1 MTEIV
6 IAVVG
11 KVSEYLV
18 APIGRQLG
26 YLFCYPSHAEKLRNQ
41 VQTLR
46 TARIDEQITV
56 DEATR
61 KGDEIRPAVQ
71 DWLNQVD
78 RITVEAEALM
88 TDDQNMSCLHGWCP
102 NLISRYQLGREAYK
116 KAQVIVGIQTARN
129 FPHGISYS
137 VLPRSATFKG
147 YECFQSRD
155 STLNDIMDALRDD
168 KMKLIGVCGMG
179 GLGKTMLVK
188 QVAQQAKQQNL
199 FTTDIFIDVS
209 WTRDSKK
216 DEEGIAKIQQ
226 KIAEML
232 GYQFKGKD
240 ESTRADELKQRLQK
254 KKEPEKENQSE
265 KEKEQKEEKILIILD
280 DIWKEINLE
289 KVGIP
294 FKDDQTICKLVL
306 VSRDANLLH
315 KNMEVGP
322 QECFQIQ
329 HLQGEEAWRLLKK
342 IAGDSVEGD
351 QLRPIAIK
359 VLDECGGLPIAIVTI
374 AKALKDETVA
384 VWKNAL
390 DELRSCAPINI
401 EGMDEN
407 VYSCLKWSYNHLKS
421 DEVKSLF
428 LLCGCLSY
436 SGDISMDQMLRYATG
451 LNFFDRIDSLEG
463 AINKIV
469 TLVKTLKASS
479 LLLDGIENDGDGIED
494 DGDDFGG
501 GASRLLFM
509 DGDHKSVRMHDL
521 VRDVA
526 RNIASKDPHRFKVVE
541 DDPSDQDW
549 IEIEDESKFIS
560 LYCKV
565 MDELPPRLVC
575 PKLQFFILQSNSGA
589 FLNTIPNLFFEG
601 MSQLKVLA
609 LFGIHFPTLP
619 STLQSL
625 ANLRTL
631 CLDRCKLGDVA
642 IIGELKKLQVLSMV
656 GSDIQQLPRE
666 MMQLTNLRLLDLNY
680 CKELKVIPRDILSSM
695 SRLECLFMKYSFSE
709 WAAKEVCDGES
720 NACLLELNNLH
731 RLRTIEVKIPNAEL
745 VPKADIF
752 DHDLTSYAI
761 FIGNFGQQPKTYKKS
776 KTLHLEG
783 GDRSLL
789 SRDGIRQLLRTTEDL
804 LLWGLEVCGRPIP
817 VRSFDNLKTLVVW
830 ECHGLKILFL
840 LSMGRDLPQLEEMT
854 IEVCDE
860 MQQIMEDGHVG
871 INLQLLFPKL
881 RFLELSSL
889 PKLVNFGYFS
899 SEMETTSEAMCSKG
913 NRDINMPFFNYQVCS
928 SLINS

>member
-1 MTEIV
+1 MAEIG
-6 IAVVG
+6 IAVAG
-11 KVSEYLV
+11 KISDYLV
-18 APIGRQLG
+18 APIGRHLG
-26 YLFCYPSHAEKLRNQ
+26 YLFCYRSHAEKLRNQ

-88 TDDQNMSCLHGWCP
+88 RDDQNMSCLNGWCP
-102 NLISRYQLGREAYK
+102 NLLSRYQLGREAYK

-168 KMKLIGVCGMG
+168 KTKMIGVCGMG
-179 GLGKTMLVK
+179 GLGKTILVK

-226 KIAEML
+226 KTAEML
-232 GYQFKGKD
+232 GFQFKGND

-254 KKEPEKENQSE
+254 KKESEKENQTE
-265 KEKEQKEEKILIILD
+265 KEKEQKKEKILIILD

-289 KVGIP
+289 RVGIP

-306 VSRDANLLH
+306 VSRDANLLR
-315 KNMEVGP
+315 KDMGA
-322 QECFQIQ
+322 QKCFQIQ
-329 HLQGEEAWRLLKK
+329 HLQGEEAWCLLKK

-351 QLRPIAIK
+351 QLRPIANK

-374 AKALKDETVA
+374 ATALKDETVA
-384 VWKNAL
+384 VWENAL
-390 DELRSCAPINI
+390 YELRSCAPTNI
-401 EGMDEN
+401 RGMEKK
-407 VYSCLKWSYNHLKS
+407 VYTCLQWSYNHLEG
-421 DEVKSLF
+421 DEVRSLF

-436 SGDISMDQMLRYATG
+436 YGDISMDQMLRYATG
-451 LNFFDRIDSLEG
+451 LDFFNGFNSLEK
-463 AINKIV
+463 ARNKLV

-479 LLLDGIENDGDGIED
+479 LLLDGAED
-494 DGDDFGG
+494 DGDDSGV

-526 RNIASKDPHRFKVVE
+526 RIIASKDPHRFKVVE
-541 DDPSDQDW
+541 DVPSDQDW
-549 IEIEDESKFIS
+549 TEIEEESKFIS
-560 LYCKV
+560 LYCKA
-565 MDELPPRLVC
+565 MHELPLRLVC

-589 FLNTIPNLFFEG
+589 SLNTIPNTFFEV

-609 LFGIHFPTLP
+609 LSGMHFPTLP

-642 IIGELKKLQVLSMV
+642 IIGELKKLQVFSMV

-680 CKELKVIPRDILSSM
+680 CEELKVIPRDILSSL
-695 SRLECLFMKYSFSE
+695 SRLECLFMKSSFSE
-709 WAAKEVCDGES
+709 WAVEEVCDGGS
-720 NACLLELNNLH
+720 NACLSELNNLH
-731 RLRTIEVKIPNAEL
+731 HLRTIEVQISNAEL

-761 FIGNFGQQPKTYKKS
+761 FIGSFGQLPKTYKKS

-817 VRSFDNLKTLVVW
+817 VKSFDNLKSLVVR

-854 IEVCDE
+854 IEDCDE
-860 MQQIMEDGHVG
+860 IQQIMKDGHVG

-881 RFLELSSL
+881 RSLKLCSL
-889 PKLVNFGYFS
+889 PELVNFGYIS
-899 SEMETTSEAMCSKG
+899 SELETTSEAMCSQG
-913 NRDINMPFFNYQVCS
+913 NPDINMPFFNYQVCS

>member
-1 MTEIV
+1 MAEIV
-6 IAVVG
+6 CAFAG
-11 KVSEYLV
+11 KVSEFFV
-18 APIGRQLG
+18 APIGRRLG
-26 YLFCYPSHAEKLRNQ
+26 YLFCYRSHVEKLRNE

-46 TARIDEQITV
+46 AARNDRQITV

-61 KGDEIRPAVQ
+61 KGDEIRPAVRE
-71 DWLNQVD
+71 WLNRVD
-78 RITVEAEALM
+78 LCTGEADVLM
-88 TDDQNMSCLHGWCP
+88 ADDQNMSCLNGWCP

-116 KAQVIVGIQTARN
+116 KAQIIVGIQTDGN
-129 FPHGISYS
+129 FPDGISYT
-137 VLPRSATFKG
+137 VPPRSATFKG

-168 KMKLIGVCGMG
+168 KTKMIGVCGMG

-188 QVAQQAKQQNL
+188 KVAQQAKQQNL

-254 KKEPEKENQSE
+254 KKEPEKENQPE
-265 KEKEQKEEKILIILD
+265 KEKEQKKENILIILD

-294 FKDDQTICKLVL
+294 FIDDATICKLVL
-306 VSRDANLLH
+306 VSRDKNRLRKDMGAH
-315 KNMEVGP
+315 K
-322 QECFQIQ
+322 CFQIQ
-329 HLQGEEAWRLLKK
+329 HLQGEEAWHLLKNT
-342 IAGDSVEGD
+342 AGDFVEGD
-351 QLRPIAIK
+351 QLRPIAIE
-359 VLDECGGLPIAIVTI
+359 VLDKCGGLPIAIVTI

-401 EGMDEN
+401 EGMDEK
-407 VYSCLKWSYNHLKS
+407 VYSCLKWSYNHLNS

-428 LLCGCLSY
+428 LLCGCMSY
-436 SGDISMDQMLRYATG
+436 YGDISMDQMLKYAIG
-451 LNFFDRIDSLEG
+451 LDFFDDINSLER
-463 AINKIV
+463 AINKLV

-479 LLLDGIENDGDGIED
+479 LLLDGTED
-494 DGDDFGG
+494 DGDGSG
-501 GASRLLFM
+501 VGASRLLFM

-526 RNIASKDPHRFKVVE
+526 RIIASKDPHRFKVVE
-541 DDPSDQDW
+541 DIRSDQDW
-549 IEIEDESKFIS
+549 TKIEDESKFIS
-560 LYCKV
+560 LYCKAV
-565 MDELPPRLVC
+565 LELPPRLVC
-575 PKLQFFILQSNSGA
+575 LKLQFFILQGNSGA
-589 FLNTIPNLFFEG
+589 FLNTIPNTFFEV

-609 LFGIHFPTLP
+609 LSIMHFPTLP
-619 STLQSL
+619 STLKSL

-631 CLDRCKLGDVA
+631 CLDRCKLGDMA
-642 IIGELKKLQVLSMV
+642 IIGELKKLQILSMV

-680 CKELKVIPRDILSSM
+680 CKELKVIPRDILSSL
-695 SRLECLFMKYSFSE
+695 SRLECLFMKSSFSE
-709 WAAKEVCDGES
+709 WAVDEVCDGDN
-720 NACLLELNNLH
+720 NACLSELNNLH
-731 RLRTIEVKIPNAEL
+731 SLRMIEVEIPNTKL
-745 VPKADIF
+745 VPEADMF
-752 DHDLTSYAI
+752 DHNLTSYAI
-761 FIGNFGQQPKTYKKS
+761 FIGSFDELPETYEKS
-776 KTLHLEG
+776 KTLHLKG
-783 GDRSLL
+783 GDESLL
-789 SRDGIRQLLRTTEDL
+789 SRDGIRKLLRTTEEL
-804 LLWGLEVCGRPIP
+804 QLWGLEVCGGPIP
-817 VRSFDNLKTLVVW
+817 VRSFDNLKTLVVK

-854 IEVCDE
+854 IKDCNE

-871 INLQLLFPKL
+871 FNLQLVFPKL
-881 RFLELSSL
+881 RSLKLGFL

-899 SEMETTSEAMCSKG
+899 YEMETTSEAMCSQG
-913 NRDINMPFFNYQVCS
+913 NPDINMSFFNYQVCS
-928 SLINS
+928 SLINR

>member
-1 MTEIV
+1 MAEIV
-6 IAVVG
+6 IAVAG

-26 YLFCYPSHAEKLRNQ
+26 YLFCYRSHAEKLRNQ

-46 TARIDEQITV
+46 TAKDDQQITV
-56 DEATR
+56 DEAKR

-71 DWLNQVD
+71 DWLNRVD
-78 RITVEAEALM
+78 QITGEAEALM
-88 TDDQNMSCLHGWCP
+88 TDDQNMSCLNGWCP

-116 KAQVIVGIQTARN
+116 KAQVIVGIRTARN
-129 FPHGISYS
+129 FPDGISYT
-137 VLPRSATFKG
+137 VPPRSATFKG

-168 KMKLIGVCGMG
+168 KTKMIGVCGMG

-199 FTTDIFIDVS
+199 FTTYIFIDVS

-226 KIAEML
+226 KTADML
-232 GYQFKGKD
+232 GFQFKGKD
-240 ESTRADELKQRLQK
+240 ESTRADELKQRLL
-254 KKEPEKENQSE
+254 KEKDPE
-265 KEKEQKEEKILIILD
+265 KEKEQKKEKILIILD
-280 DIWKEINLE
+280 DIWKEIKLE

-315 KNMEVGP
+315 KDMEVGA

-359 VLDECGGLPIAIVTI
+359 ILDECGGLPIAIVTI

-390 DELRSCAPINI
+390 DELRNCAPTNI
-401 EGMDEN
+401 RGMEEK
-407 VYSCLKWSYNHLKS
+407 VYSCLEWSYNHLKG

-436 SGDISMDQMLRYATG
+436 YGDISMDQMLRYATG

-463 AINKIV
+463 AINKLV

-479 LLLDGIENDGDGIED
+479 LLLDGTED
-494 DGDDFGG
+494 DGDGFGV

-526 RNIASKDPHRFKVVE
+526 RIIASEDPYRFKVVE
-541 DDPSDQDW
+541 DVPCDQDW
-549 IEIEDESKFIS
+549 TEIEDESKFIS
-560 LYCKV
+560 LYCKAV
-565 MDELPPRLVC
+565 HEFPSKLVC
-575 PKLQFFILQSNSGA
+575 PKLQFFILQSDSGVS
-589 FLNTIPNLFFEG
+589 LNTIPNTFFEE
-601 MSQLKVLA
+601 MNQLKVLA

-619 STLQSL
+619 SMLQSL
-625 ANLRTL
+625 SNLRTL
-631 CLDRCKLGDVA
+631 CLDRCKLGDMT

-666 MMQLTNLRLLDLNY
+666 MTQLTNLRLLDLNY
-680 CKELKVIPRDILSSM
+680 CDELKLIPRDILSCL
-695 SRLECLFMKYSFSE
+695 SRLECLFMKSSFSKWTAE
-709 WAAKEVCDGES
+709 EFCDGDS
-720 NACLLELNNLH
+720 NACLSELNNLH

-745 VPKADIF
+745 VPKADMF
-752 DHDLTSYAI
+752 DHNLTSYAI
-761 FIGNFGQQPKTYKKS
+761 FIGSFDRLPKTYEKS
-776 KTLHLEG
+776 RTLRLKG
-783 GDRSLL
+783 GDKSLL
-789 SRDGIRQLLRTTEDL
+789 SRDEILKLLRTTEDL
-804 LLWGLEVCGRPIP
+804 LLWGLEVCGGPIP
-817 VRSFDNLKTLVVW
+817 MRAFDNLKTLVVK

-854 IEVCDE
+854 IKDCNE

-881 RFLELSSL
+881 RSLELHDL
-889 PKLVNFGYFS
+889 PNLVNFGYFNS
-899 SEMETTSEAMCSKG
+899 KMETTSEAMCSQG
-913 NRDINMPFFNYQVCS
+913 NPDINMPFFNYQVGS

>member
-1 MTEIV
+1 MAEIV
-6 IAVVG
+6 IAVAG

-26 YLFCYPSHAEKLRNQ
+26 YLFCYRSHAEKLRNQ

-46 TARIDEQITV
+46 TARNDQQITV
-56 DEATR
+56 DEATT
-61 KGDEIRPAVQ
+61 KGDGIRPAVRE
-71 DWLNQVD
+71 WLNRVD
-78 RITVEAEALM
+78 QITGEAEAFVLM
-88 TDDQNMSCLHGWCP
+88 TDDQNMSCFNGWCP

-129 FPHGISYS
+129 FPDGISYT
-137 VLPRSATFKG
+137 VPPRSATFKG
-147 YECFQSRD
+147 YEYFQSRD
-155 STLNDIMDALRDD
+155 STLNQIMDALRDD
-168 KMKLIGVCGMG
+168 KTKMIGVCGMG
-179 GLGKTMLVK
+179 GLGKTMLVR

-254 KKEPEKENQSE
+254 EKEPEKE
-265 KEKEQKEEKILIILD
+265 KDQKKEKILIILD
-280 DIWKEINLE
+280 DIWKGINLE

-306 VSRDANLLH
+306 VSRDENRLRKDMGA
-315 KNMEVGP
+315 

-342 IAGDSVEGD
+342 IAGDSVEGY

-359 VLDECGGLPIAIVTI
+359 VLDKCGGLPIAIVTI
-374 AKALKDETVA
+374 AKALKDETVV

-401 EGMDEN
+401 EGMDEK
-407 VYSCLKWSYNHLKS
+407 VYSCLKWSYNNLKS

-436 SGDISMDQMLRYATG
+436 YGDISMDQMFRYAIG
-451 LNFFDRIDSLEG
+451 LDFFDDINSLER
-463 AINKIV
+463 ARNKLV

-479 LLLDGIENDGDGIED
+479 LLLDGIEDDGDGSRV
-494 DGDDFGG
+494 
-501 GASRLLFM
+501 GALRLFFM

-526 RNIASKDPHRFKVVE
+526 RIIASKDPHRFKVVE
-541 DDPSDQDW
+541 DVPSDQDW
-549 IEIEDESKFIS
+549 AKIEDESKFIS
-560 LYCKV
+560 LYCKAV
-565 MDELPPRLVC
+565 PELPPRLVC

-589 FLNTIPNLFFEG
+589 SLNTIPNTFFEG

-609 LFGIHFPTLP
+609 LSRMHFPTLP

-631 CLDRCKLGDVA
+631 CLDRCKLGDMA

-666 MMQLTNLRLLDLNY
+666 MMQLINLRLLDLNY
-680 CKELKVIPRDILSSM
+680 CKKLKVIPRDILSSLF
-695 SRLECLFMKYSFSE
+695 RLECLFMKSSFSE
-709 WAAKEVCDGES
+709 WAVDEVCDGDS
-720 NACLLELNNLH
+720 NACLSELNNLH
-731 RLRTIEVKIPNAEL
+731 SLRTIEVKIPNTEL
-745 VPKADIF
+745 VPKADMF
-752 DHDLTSYAI
+752 DHNLTSYAI
-761 FIGNFGQQPKTYKKS
+761 FIGSFDRLPKTYEES
-776 KTLHLEG
+776 RTLHLKG
-783 GDRSLL
+783 GDESLL
-789 SRDGIRQLLRTTEDL
+789 SRYGIRKLLRTTEDL

-817 VRSFDNLKTLVVW
+817 VRSLYNLKTLVVR

-840 LSMGRDLPQLEEMT
+840 LFMGRVLPQLEEMT
-854 IEVCDE
+854 IEYCNE

-881 RFLELSSL
+881 RSLKLGFL
-889 PKLVNFGYFS
+889 PKLVNFVYFS
-899 SEMETTSEAMCSKG
+899 SEMETTSEAMFSQG
-913 NRDINMPFFNYQVCS
+913 NPDINMPFFNCQVCS

>member
-1 MTEIV
+1 MAEIV
-6 IAVVG
+6 IAVAG

-26 YLFCYPSHAEKLRNQ
+26 YLFCYRSHAETLRNQ

-46 TARIDEQITV
+46 TVRIDEQITV

-88 TDDQNMSCLHGWCP
+88 TDDQNMSCLNGWCP

-168 KMKLIGVCGMG
+168 KTKMIGVCGMG

-226 KIAEML
+226 KTAEML
-232 GYQFKGKD
+232 GFQFKGND
-240 ESTRADELKQRLQK
+240 ESTRADELKHRLQK
-254 KKEPEKENQSE
+254 KKESEKENQTE
-265 KEKEQKEEKILIILD
+265 KEKEQKKEKILIILD

-289 KVGIP
+289 RVGIP

-306 VSRDANLLH
+306 VSRDANLLR
-315 KNMEVGP
+315 KDMGA
-322 QECFQIQ
+322 QKCFQIQ
-329 HLQGEEAWRLLKK
+329 HLQGEEAWCLLKK

-351 QLRPIAIK
+351 QLRPIANK

-374 AKALKDETVA
+374 ATALKDETVA
-384 VWKNAL
+384 VWENAL
-390 DELRSCAPINI
+390 YELRSCAPTNI
-401 EGMDEN
+401 RGMEKK
-407 VYSCLKWSYNHLKS
+407 VYTCLQWSYNHLEG
-421 DEVKSLF
+421 DEVRSLF

-436 SGDISMDQMLRYATG
+436 YGDISMDQMLRYATG
-451 LNFFDRIDSLEG
+451 LDFFNGFNSLEK
-463 AINKIV
+463 ARNKLV

-479 LLLDGIENDGDGIED
+479 LLLDGAED
-494 DGDDFGG
+494 DGDDSGV

-526 RNIASKDPHRFKVVE
+526 RIIASKDPHRFKVVE
-541 DDPSDQDW
+541 DVPSDQDW
-549 IEIEDESKFIS
+549 TEIEDESKFIS
-560 LYCKV
+560 LYCKA
-565 MDELPPRLVC
+565 MHELPLRLVC
-575 PKLQFFILQSNSGA
+575 PKLQFFTLQSNSGA
-589 FLNTIPNLFFEG
+589 SLNTIPNTFFEV

-609 LFGIHFPTLP
+609 LSGMHFPTLP

-642 IIGELKKLQVLSMV
+642 IIGELKKLQVFSMV

-680 CKELKVIPRDILSSM
+680 CEELKVIPRDILSSL
-695 SRLECLFMKYSFSE
+695 SRLECLFMKSSFSE
-709 WAAKEVCDGES
+709 WAVEEVCDGGS
-720 NACLLELNNLH
+720 NACLSELNNLH
-731 RLRTIEVKIPNAEL
+731 HLRTIEVKISNAEL

-761 FIGNFGQQPKTYKKS
+761 FIGSFGQLPKTYKKS

-817 VRSFDNLKTLVVW
+817 VKSFDNLKSLVVR

-854 IEVCDE
+854 IEDCDE
-860 MQQIMEDGHVG
+860 IQQIMKDGHVG

-881 RFLELSSL
+881 RSLKLCSL
-889 PKLVNFGYFS
+889 PELVNFGYIS
-899 SEMETTSEAMCSKG
+899 SELETTSEAMCSQG
-913 NRDINMPFFNYQVCS
+913 NPDINMPFFNYQVCS

>member
-6 IAVVG
+6 IAVAG

-26 YLFCYPSHAEKLRNQ
+26 YLFCYRSHVETLRNE

-46 TARIDEQITV
+46 TAKDDQQITV

-61 KGDEIRPAVQ
+61 KGDEIRPVVRE
-71 DWLNQVD
+71 WLNRVD
-78 RITVEAEALM
+78 RNTGEAEALM
-88 TDDQNMSCLHGWCP
+88 TDDQNMSCVNGWCP
-102 NLISRYQLGREAYK
+102 HLISRYQLGREAYK
-116 KAQVIVGIQTARN
+116 RAQVIVGIQKARH
-129 FPHGISYS
+129 FPDGIAYRPPTRR
-137 VLPRSATFKG
+137 LTFKG
-147 YECFQSRD
+147 YECLKSRN

-168 KMKLIGVCGMG
+168 KTKMIGICGMG
-179 GLGKTMLVK
+179 GVGKTILVK
-188 QVAQQAKQQNL
+188 QVAQQATQDNL

-226 KIAEML
+226 KTAEGL
-232 GYQFKGKD
+232 SFQFKGKD

-254 KKEPEKENQSE
+254 KKEPEKKEN
-265 KEKEQKEEKILIILD
+265 ILIILD
-280 DIWKEINLE
+280 DIWREINLE

-306 VSRDANLLH
+306 VSRDANLLR
-315 KNMEVGP
+315 KDMGA
-322 QECFQIQ
+322 QIFFPIQ
-329 HLQGEEAWRLLKK
+329 LLQGEEAWHLLKN

-374 AKALKDETVA
+374 AKALKDENVA

-390 DELRSCAPINI
+390 YELRSYAPANI
-401 EGMDEN
+401 RGMEEK
-407 VYSCLKWSYNHLKS
+407 VYSCLEWSYNHLKG

-436 SGDISMDQMLRYATG
+436 YGDISMDQMLRYATG
-451 LNFFDRIDSLEG
+451 LNFFDRICSLEG
-463 AINKIV
+463 AINKLV

-479 LLLDGIENDGDGIED
+479 LLLDGAED
-494 DGDDFGG
+494 DGAGSG
-501 GASRLLFM
+501 VGASRLLFM

-526 RNIASKDPHRFKVVE
+526 RIIASKDPHQFKVVE
-541 DDPSDQDW
+541 DVPFDQDW
-549 IEIEDESKFIS
+549 TEIEDESKFIS
-560 LYCKV
+560 LYCKP
-565 MDELPPRLVC
+565 MSELPPRLVC

-589 FLNTIPNLFFEG
+589 SLNTIPNTFFEG
-601 MSQLKVLA
+601 MSKLKVLA
-609 LFGIHFPTLP
+609 LSGMHFPTLP
-619 STLQSL
+619 TTLQSL

-631 CLDRCKLGDVA
+631 CLDRCKLGDMA

-680 CKELKVIPRDILSSM
+680 CKELKVIPRDILSSL
-695 SRLECLFMKYSFSE
+695 SRLECLFMKSSFSE
-709 WAAKEVCDGES
+709 WAVEEVCDGES
-720 NACLLELNNLH
+720 NACLSELNNLH
-731 RLRTIEVKIPNAEL
+731 SLRTIEVKISNAEL
-745 VPKADIF
+745 VPKADTF
-752 DHDLTSYAI
+752 VHNLTSYAI
-761 FIGNFGQQPKTYKKS
+761 FIGSFDQLPKTYEES
-776 KTLHLEG
+776 RTLHLKG
-783 GDRSLL
+783 GDESLL
-789 SRDGIRQLLRTTEDL
+789 SRDGIRKLLRTTKEL
-804 LLWGLEVCGRPIP
+804 KLWGLKVCDGPIP
-817 VRSFDNLKTLVVW
+817 VRSFDNLKALVVRK
-830 ECHGLKILFL
+830 CHGLKILFL
-840 LSMGRDLPQLEEMT
+840 LSMGRGLPQLEKMT
-854 IEVCDE
+854 IEDCDE

-871 INLQLLFPKL
+871 INLQVLFPKL
-881 RFLELSSL
+881 RSLKLDSL

-899 SEMETTSEAMCSKG
+899 SEMETTSEAMCSQG
-913 NRDINMPFFNYQVCS
+913 NPDINMPFFNCQVCS

>member
-1 MTEIV
+1 MAEIV
-6 IAVVG
+6 SAFAG
-11 KVSEYLV
+11 KVSEFFV
-18 APIGRQLG
+18 APIGRRLG
-26 YLFCYPSHAEKLRNQ
+26 YLFCYRSHVEKLRNE

-46 TARIDEQITV
+46 AERNDEQITV

-61 KGDEIRPAVQ
+61 QGDEIRPVVRE
-71 DWLNQVD
+71 WLNRVD
-78 RITVEAEALM
+78 RNTGEADALM
-88 TDDQNMSCLHGWCP
+88 TDDQNMSCLNGWCP

-129 FPHGISYS
+129 FPDGISYR
-137 VLPRSATFKG
+137 VPPQMAPVEG

-168 KMKLIGVCGMG
+168 KTKMIGVCGMG
-179 GLGKTMLVK
+179 GVGKTMLVK
-188 QVAQQAKQQNL
+188 QAAQQAKQQNL
-199 FTTDIFIDVS
+199 FTTYIFIDVS

-216 DEEGIAKIQQ
+216 DEEEGIVKIQQ
-226 KIAEML
+226 KTADML
-232 GYQFKGKD
+232 GFQFKGKD

-254 KKEPEKENQSE
+254 KKEPEKENQQE
-265 KEKEQKEEKILIILD
+265 KEKEQKKENILIILD
-280 DIWKEINLE
+280 DIWREINLE

-306 VSRDANLLH
+306 VSRDIDLLR
-315 KNMEVGP
+315 KEMGA
-322 QECFQIQ
+322 QKYFQIQ
-329 HLQGEEAWRLLKK
+329 HLQREEAWCLLKK

-351 QLRPIAIK
+351 QLQPTAIK

-374 AKALKDETVA
+374 ATALKDETVA

-390 DELRSCAPINI
+390 DELRSCAPTNI
-401 EGMDEN
+401 RGMEKK
-407 VYSCLKWSYNHLKS
+407 VYSCLEWSYNHLKG

-436 SGDISMDQMLRYATG
+436 YGDISMDQMLRYATG
-451 LNFFDRIDSLEG
+451 LNFFDRICSLEG
-463 AINKIV
+463 AINKLV

-479 LLLDGIENDGDGIED
+479 LLLDGAED
-494 DGDDFGG
+494 DGAGSG
-501 GASRLLFM
+501 VGASRLLFM

-526 RNIASKDPHRFKVVE
+526 RIIASKDPHRFKVVE

-549 IEIEDESKFIS
+549 IEIENESKFIS
-560 LYCKV
+560 LYCKA

-575 PKLQFFILQSNSGA
+575 PKLQFFISQSNNGA
-589 FLNTIPNLFFEG
+589 FLNTIPNTFFEG
-601 MSQLKVLA
+601 MSQLKILA
-609 LFGIHFPTLP
+609 LSGMYFPTLP

-680 CKELKVIPRDILSSM
+680 CRKLKVIPRDILSSL
-695 SRLECLFMKYSFSE
+695 SRLECLFMKSSFSE
-709 WAAKEVCDGES
+709 WAAEEVCDGES

-745 VPKADIF
+745 VPNVDMF
-752 DHDLTSYAI
+752 NHNLTSYAI
-761 FIGNFGQQPKTYKKS
+761 IIGNFDRLPETYEES
-776 KTLHLEG
+776 KTLFLEG
-783 GDRSLL
+783 YDGSLL
-789 SRDGIRQLLRTTEDL
+789 YRDGIRKLLRSTEKL
-804 LLWGLEVCGRPIP
+804 KLWGLEVCGGPIP
-817 VRSFDNLKTLVVW
+817 VRSFDNLKTLVVRN
-830 ECHGLKILFL
+830 CHGLKILFL
-840 LSMGRDLPQLEEMT
+840 LSMGRDLPQLEETT
-854 IEVCDE
+854 IKECNE

-871 INLQLLFPKL
+871 FNLQLVFPKL
-881 RFLELSSL
+881 RSLKLGYL
-889 PKLVNFGYFS
+889 PKLVKFGYFR
-899 SEMETTSEAMCSKG
+899 SEMETTSEAMCSQG
-913 NRDINMPFFNYQVCS
+913 NPDINMPFFNYQVCS
-928 SLINS
+928 SLIHC

>member
-1 MTEIV
+1 MAEIV
-6 IAVVG
+6 IAVAG

-26 YLFCYPSHAEKLRNQ
+26 YLFCYRSHAEKLRNQ

-46 TARIDEQITV
+46 TARNDQQITV

-61 KGDEIRPAVQ
+61 KGDEIRPAVRE
-71 DWLNQVD
+71 WLNRVD
-78 RITVEAEALM
+78 QITGEAEALAL
-88 TDDQNMSCLHGWCP
+88 TRDDQNMSCLNGWCP

-129 FPHGISYS
+129 FPDGISYR
-137 VLPRSATFKG
+137 VPPRSATFKG

-155 STLNDIMDALRDD
+155 STSNQIMDALRDD
-168 KMKLIGVCGMG
+168 KTKMIGVCGMG
-179 GLGKTMLVK
+179 GLGKTMLVR

-254 KKEPEKENQSE
+254 EKEPEKE
-265 KEKEQKEEKILIILD
+265 KDQKKEKILIILD
-280 DIWKEINLE
+280 DIWKGINLE

-306 VSRDANLLH
+306 VSRDENRLRKDMGA
-315 KNMEVGP
+315 

-342 IAGDSVEGD
+342 IAGDSVEGY

-359 VLDECGGLPIAIVTI
+359 VLDKCGGLPIAIVTI
-374 AKALKDETVA
+374 AKALKDETVV

-401 EGMDEN
+401 EGMDEK
-407 VYSCLKWSYNHLKS
+407 VYSCLKWSYNNLKS

-436 SGDISMDQMLRYATG
+436 YGDISMDQMFRYAIG
-451 LNFFDRIDSLEG
+451 LDFFDDINSLER
-463 AINKIV
+463 ARNKLV

-479 LLLDGIENDGDGIED
+479 LLLDGIEDDGDGSRV
-494 DGDDFGG
+494 
-501 GASRLLFM
+501 GALRLFFM

-526 RNIASKDPHRFKVVE
+526 RIIASKDPHRFKVVE
-541 DDPSDQDW
+541 DVPSDQDW
-549 IEIEDESKFIS
+549 AKIEDESKFIS
-560 LYCKV
+560 LYCKAV
-565 MDELPPRLVC
+565 PELPPRLVC

-589 FLNTIPNLFFEG
+589 SLNTIPNTFFEG

-609 LFGIHFPTLP
+609 LSRMHFPTLP

-631 CLDRCKLGDVA
+631 CLDRCKLGRRLSFWMDPWYD
-642 IIGELKKLQVLSMV
+642 ETVLSHAFPTLFNLAAHKDARVADVWDSSMEV
-656 GSDIQQLPRE
+656 GGWSPVFLRPFNDWELEEVDRFLLFLHNKKISSIQE
-666 MMQLTNLRLLDLNY
+666 DRLLLKESTTVGFSVRHMYRKLMFSPPLDFPSRSIWNPIVPPKLSFFAWEASWGKVLTLDQLKRRGITLVNRCFLCEENEETIDHLLIHCSRAKMLWDLLLAITEANW
-680 CKELKVIPRDILSSM
+680 VFPRT
-695 SRLECLFMKYSFSE
+695 
-709 WAAKEVCDGES
+709 V
-720 NACLLELNNLH
+720 
-731 RLRTIEVKIPNAEL
+731 
-745 VPKADIF
+745 
-752 DHDLTSYAI
+752 
-761 FIGNFGQQPKTYKKS
+761 
-776 KTLHLEG
+776 
-783 GDRSLL
+783 
-789 SRDGIRQLLRTTEDL
+789 RQLLIAWQSASVGKKRKRVWMAAPLCLFWTLWLERNRVVFENEVPSVNRMKSLFLFT
-804 LLWGLEVCGRPIP
+804 LWGWAKMYSTV
-817 VRSFDNLKTLVVW
+817 NLNSLV
-830 ECHGLKILFL
+830 EFL
-840 LSMGRDLPQLEEMT
+840 TWL
-854 IEVCDE
+854 
-860 MQQIMEDGHVG
+860 
-871 INLQLLFPKL
+871 
-881 RFLELSSL
+881 
-889 PKLVNFGYFS
+889 GY
-899 SEMETTSEAMCSKG
+899 
-913 NRDINMPFFNYQVCS
+913 R
-928 SLINS
+928 